1 MSFLKRKIQL
11 KMGKTLSESHAI
23 GKNASTLVKLE
34 DDETVSTEISSET
47 SPTTLEFILPM
58 RKPRQKP
65 TSPDANSKNIV
76 KNYGKAL
83 CSFASSKIAV
93 AYLEDILKRKSF
105 ECVRIKEFMEFIK
118 GKKES
123 INSIESLRKLLVI
136 DENQDDN
143 LIRSYKELFKE
154 VSVIFLKYFAVNW
167 IYSGKLLHKNAHMQY
182 RFKML
187 RRVQNPEH
195 FTYLKTS
202 AK

>member
-1 MSFLKRKIQL
+1 
-11 KMGKTLSESHAI
+11 MGKALNESHTL
-23 GKNASTLVKLE
+23 GKNASNQVKLE
-34 DDETVSTEISSET
+34 DDEMASTEVSSET
-47 SPTTLEFILPM
+47 SPSTLEFILPM

-83 CSFASSKIAV
+83 CSFASNKIAV
-93 AYLEDILKRKSF
+93 PYMEDILKRKPLESM
-105 ECVRIKEFMEFIK
+105 RIKEFMEFIK

-136 DENQDDN
+136 DENQDDT
-143 LIRSYKELFKE
+143 LIKSYKELFKE
-154 VSVIFLKYFAVNW
+154 VSIIFLKYFAVNW

-182 RFKML
+182 RFKIL